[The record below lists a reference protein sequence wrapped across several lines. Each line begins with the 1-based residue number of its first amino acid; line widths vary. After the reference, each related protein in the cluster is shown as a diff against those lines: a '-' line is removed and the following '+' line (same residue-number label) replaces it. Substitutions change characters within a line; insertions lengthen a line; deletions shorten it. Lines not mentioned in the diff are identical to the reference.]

1 MDILSEEKTAPPS
14 QPPRP
19 ATPPP
24 SEPSGLVQALTRLA
38 NMEEELNFAYARH
51 MKLMAKQ
58 KKLRACY
65 DKLENLPVGLE
76 AFEDDLKEFMA
87 VKDSTDKAT

>member
-1 MDILSEEKTAPPS
+1 
-14 QPPRP
+14 
-19 ATPPP
+19 
-24 SEPSGLVQALTRLA
+24 
-38 NMEEELNFAYARH
+38 